1 MTGGKFMSEIKNLDI
16 LEDLYLQYNDME
28 VAMEKWLGL
37 YQLKIVGKYEYTS
50 MEKFL
55 TQKVKEY
62 LSGINLNDYDLG
74 GVEITDEDIRQIE
87 CKINRGDSLEEAVE
101 SQLCSIRRILD
112 EGLYDEIYNNQSE
125 K

>member
-1 MTGGKFMSEIKNLDI
+1 MSKIKNLDI
-16 LEDLYLQYNDME
+16 LEDLYLQYNNME
-28 VAMEKWLGL
+28 VAMEKWLNL

-50 MEKFL
+50 MENFL

-87 CKINRGDSLEEAVE
+87 CKINRGDSLEVAVE

-112 EGLYDEIYNNQSE
+112 EGLYDEIYDNQSE